1 LTDGAPREFTARALG
16 NLALADDALR
26 ETLRTY
32 LQEQS
37 NAART
42 AVALGAHRNTVLNR
56 LRRAQE
62 LLPEPLAGR
71 TVEVGLALE
80 LAHWLGGPRSS

>member
-37 NAART
+37 NGHAPLSHSART
-42 AVALGAHRNTVLNR
+42 AT
-56 LRRAQE
+56 
-62 LLPEPLAGR
+62 P
-71 TVEVGLALE
+71 
-80 LAHWLGGPRSS
+80 S